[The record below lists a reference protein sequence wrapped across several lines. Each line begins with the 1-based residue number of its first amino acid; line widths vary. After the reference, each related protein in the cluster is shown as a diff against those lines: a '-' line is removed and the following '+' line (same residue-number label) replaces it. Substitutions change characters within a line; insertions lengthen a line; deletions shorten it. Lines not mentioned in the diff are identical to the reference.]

1 MPKPILHKRPCIL
14 ATGGAGY
21 IGSHVVVELV
31 AAGYQ
36 VVILDNFE
44 NADRQASA
52 RIPALT
58 GGHVTLIEGDV
69 RDANTVA
76 EILRLYAVQGVIH
89 LAGKKAVGESVA
101 DPILYFRDNLVG
113 AISLLGAMQATG
125 VRNLIFS
132 SSATVYGIPKALP
145 IREDAPLAALNP
157 YGRTKLMIE
166 EMIEDLVVS
175 WPDFR
180 AISLRYFNPVGAHS
194 SGLIGENPRG
204 VPNNLFPYVAQ
215 TAAGQRKSVQ
225 VFGGD
230 YDTADGTGVRDYIH
244 VMDLA
249 RGHVR
254 AVDYLFTPD
263 KPQEQRHLKINLGTG
278 QGYSVLEV
286 IRAFSAACGFDVPFQ
301 IVARRPGDAASSFAD
316 ATLAAELLGWKTQF
330 GLDRMCQD
338 QWAFQKAFATRA
350 AGVAPVPPVAAPF
363 ELATMSTARVQ

>member
-1 MPKPILHKRPCIL
+1 MTNANRSKRTCIL

-44 NADRQASA
+44 NADRLAAS
-52 RIPALT
+52 RIPVLT

-69 RDANTVA
+69 RDTSTVE
-76 EILRLYAVQGVIH
+76 EILRVYNVQGVIH

-113 AISLLGAMQATG
+113 AISLLSAMQATG
-125 VRNLIFS
+125 VKNIIFS
-132 SSATVYGIPKALP
+132 SSATVYGIPEVLP
-145 IREDAPLAALNP
+145 IREDAPLSALNP

-166 EMIEDLVVS
+166 EMIEDLAAA
-175 WPDFR
+175 WPEFR

-194 SGLIGENPRG
+194 SGLLGENPRG

-215 TAAGQRKSVQ
+215 TASGQRQSVQ

-230 YDTADGTGVRDYIH
+230 YDTVDGTGVRDYIH

-254 AVDYLFTPD
+254 AVDYIFNKGSAPD
-263 KPQEQRHLKINLGTG
+263 QRHLKINLGTG
-278 QGYSVLEV
+278 LGYSVLEV
-286 IRAFSAACGFDVPFQ
+286 IRAFSEACGFDVPYQ
-301 IVARRPGDAASSFAD
+301 IVPRRPGDAATSYAD
-316 ATLAAELLGWKTQF
+316 PSLAAQLLGWRTQHD
-330 GLDRMCQD
+330 LAQMCQD
-338 QWAFQKAFATRA
+338 QWAFQEAFSARA
-350 AGVAPVPPVAAPF
+350 AEFAPAAIVAPF
-363 ELATMSTARVQ
+363 ELASMSTAVVQ